1 MHVIRNNRL
10 EEVADDDQD
19 IDFELPDA
27 SRQFGTHTNQI
38 PLQSAVQAPR
48 LFYGGR
54 FVNQALPIEN
64 GEAPLVQNLDPLD
77 KKGRSFDDL
86 AGDKLGAVRAKQGGK
101 VLDIDKNRIKVRY
114 DDGTQDE
121 LELYDHQPFNQ
132 KSGITSRP
140 LVEKGATFSPDQV
153 LAASSYTD
161 DNGTAN
167 MGLNARIGLVP
178 WKGYS
183 MDDALPISES
193 FAKRLSAIQYKVLS
207 QDASDDLK
215 TGLTHYRALFPTRFP
230 KEKLSNFDDN
240 GLIKPG
246 TVVEPGDPIMLATMP
261 RTLSSAG
268 ANVGKLSR
276 ALRQSRR
283 DASTVWEGS
292 QPAEVI
298 DARQTKNGMKVALR
312 FIKPTE
318 EGDKIV
324 LRAGAKGTV
333 SRIIPDDQMPRTE
346 DGQPLDVLLNPLS
359 LVSRANP
366 SSQHEIRLG
375 KIAKK
380 LGKPIK
386 IPSFLPKGQDWNSFI
401 DGLEAEHGVQST
413 ERIFD
418 PVANRFLSNPVTVG
432 YGFVNKLHHTAESK
446 QSSRGVGSYDVNEQ
460 PSRGG
465 GENAQAKRFS
475 GLENFAALS
484 GGAYSLLKEHSTLRG
499 QRNDAYWRDM
509 RAGKPLPKPG
519 VPFVWNKFRALLSG
533 AGISTREVGKGRY
546 RLAPFMDKDLDQEDP
561 VEIENGELVDMR
573 TLSPVAGGLFDPR
586 IVSGDKWGRIKL
598 PRPVINPAT
607 EDSVRVLLGLTKA
620 ELNDVLAG
628 RAELPDHLKK
638 RIGLA
643 TQPVNS

>member
-1 MHVIRNNRL
+1 MHIIRNNRL
-10 EEVADDDQD
+10 EETDDDDQD

-77 KKGRSFDDL
+77 KQGRSFDDI
-86 AGDKLGAVRAKQGGK
+86 AGLKLGAVRAKQGGR
-101 VLDIDKNRIKVRY
+101 VLDIDKHRIKVAY
-114 DDGTQDE
+114 DDGTNDE
-121 LELYDHQPFNQ
+121 LELYDHMPYNQ
-132 KSGITSRP
+132 KSGVTSRA
-140 LVEKGATFSPDQV
+140 LVEKGATFTPDQM

-178 WKGYS
+178 WKGFS
-183 MDDALPISES
+183 MDDALPVSES
-193 FAKRLSAIQYKVLS
+193 FAKRLSAIQYKVMT

-215 TGLTHYRALFPTRFP
+215 TGLSHYRALFPTRFA
-230 KEKLSNFDDN
+230 KDKLANFDDN
-240 GLIKPG
+240 GLVRPG
-246 TVVEPGDPIMLATMP
+246 TILEPGDPLMLATMP
-261 RTLSSAG
+261 RTLSSTG

-292 QPAEVI
+292 QQAEVI

-312 FIKPTE
+312 YVKPTE

-375 KIAKK
+375 KVAKQ
-380 LGKPIK
+380 LGKPLK
-386 IPSFLPKGQDWNSFI
+386 IPSFLPKGQDWNTYI
-401 DGLEAEHGVQST
+401 DNLEKENGIQSA

-418 PVANRFLSNPVTVG
+418 PVSNRFLANPVTVG
-432 YGFVNKLHHTAESK
+432 YGFINKLHHTSASK
-446 QSSRGVGSYDVNEQ
+446 LSSRGIGGYDVNEQ

-484 GGAYSLLKEHSTLRG
+484 GGAYALMREHATLRG
-499 QRNDAYWRDM
+499 QRNDNYWRDM
-509 RAGKPLPKPG
+509 RSGKPLPKPG
-519 VPFVWNKFRALLSG
+519 VPFVWNKFRALMSG

-546 RLAPFMDKDLDQEDP
+546 RLAPFMDKDLDKEDP
-561 VEIENGELVDMR
+561 VDVENGELVDMN
-573 TLSPVAGGLFDPR
+573 TLNPVKGGLFDPR
-586 IVSGDKWGRIKL
+586 IVSGEKWGRIRL
-598 PRPVINPAT
+598 PRPVLNPAT
-607 EDSVRVLLGLTKA
+607 EDSVRVLLGMTNK
-620 ELNDVLAG
+620 ELNEVLAG
-628 RAELPDHLKK
+628 RAELPDQLKK

-643 TQPVNS
+643 TLPPTA